1 MPEYLRFQTSMRC
14 QQNGYSLGLF
24 QAAGRLRDDS
34 EVEPQLE
41 VMFDETLD
49 WFNQVLPVPR
59 RFLINGESVFWY
71 QTGSNEFMQR
81 MWDLAGVLILHAIQ
95 VKMIRTTDP
104 GMITYR
110 DDYQIAAIPNR
121 NIRRALRV

>member
-1 MPEYLRFQTSMRC
+1 MPEYLRFQTSLRC
-14 QQNGYSLGLF
+14 QRNGYALGLF
-24 QAAGRLRDDS
+24 QAAGRLQDDS
-34 EVEPQLE
+34 EIEPQLE
-41 VMFDETLD
+41 VMLKEALA
-49 WFNQVLPVPR
+49 WFNQQLPVPR
-59 RFLINGESVFWY
+59 RFVINDESVFWY
-71 QTGSNEFMQR
+71 QTASNEFIQR
-81 MWDLAGVLILHAIQ
+81 MWDLAGVLILHAVQ